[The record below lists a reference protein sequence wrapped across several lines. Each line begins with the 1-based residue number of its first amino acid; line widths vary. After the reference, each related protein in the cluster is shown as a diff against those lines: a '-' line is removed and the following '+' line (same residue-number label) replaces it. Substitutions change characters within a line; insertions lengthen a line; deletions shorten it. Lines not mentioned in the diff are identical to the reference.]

1 MLDIYPLWLFV
12 QFATIV
18 FLFLFLN
25 YYLFQPFLRLFKERE
40 DNTQGALDKA
50 KELDQQKDT
59 LLADIDAKLNDARSK
74 ARSNFEEAS
83 NEGLEIQK
91 KALEEAQAEAME
103 INKKAKADLET
114 AADQARTALRSN
126 VEAFSKQIVEKL
138 VGA

>member
-59 LLADIDAKLNDARSK
+59 LLADIDEKLNAARST

-103 INKKAKADLET
+103 INKIAKADLEA

>member
-1 MLDIYPLWLFV
+1 MLDIYPVWLLV

-50 KELDQQKDT
+50 KALDQEKDNI
-59 LLADIDAKLNDARSK
+59 LASVDAKLNEARNN
-74 ARSNFEEAS
+74 ARNHFEQAS
-83 NEGLEIQK
+83 NEGLEVQK
-91 KALEEAQAEAME
+91 KALEEAQAEAMG
-103 INKKAKADLET
+103 INKKAKEDLGA
-114 AADQARTALRSN
+114 AADKARAALKSN
-126 VEAFSKQIVEKL
+126 VESFSKQIVEKL

>member
-1 MLDIYPLWLFV
+1 MLDIYPIWFLV
-12 QFATIV
+12 QLATIT

-50 KELDQQKDT
+50 RDLDQQKDA
-59 LLADIDAKLNDARSK
+59 LLGTIDEKLNEARSQ

-83 NEGLEIQK
+83 NEGLEIQR
-91 KALEEAQAEAME
+91 KALETAQAEAME
-103 INKKAKADLET
+103 INKKAKADLG
-114 AADQARTALRSN
+114 AAAEKARAALRSN

>member
-1 MLDIYPLWLFV
+1 MLDIYPVWLLF

-40 DNTQGALDKA
+40 DNTQGALNKA
-50 KELDQQKDT
+50 KALGQEKDDI
-59 LLADIDAKLNDARSK
+59 LASVDAKLNE
-74 ARSNFEEAS
+74 ARSNARTHFEEAS
-83 NEGLEIQK
+83 NEGLEVQK
-91 KALEEAQAEAME
+91 KALEAAQAEAME
-103 INKKAKADLET
+103 INKKAKEELGA
-114 AADQARTALRSN
+114 AADKARAALKSD

>member
-1 MLDIYPLWLFV
+1 MLDIYPIWFLV
-12 QFATIV
+12 QLATIT

-50 KELDQQKDT
+50 RDLDQQKDA
-59 LLADIDAKLNDARSK
+59 LLGTIDEKLNKARSQ

-83 NEGLEIQK
+83 NEGLEIQR
-91 KALEEAQAEAME
+91 KALETAQAEAME
-103 INKKAKADLET
+103 INKKAKADLGV
-114 AADQARTALRSN
+114 AAEKARAALRSN

>member
-59 LLADIDAKLNDARSK
+59 LLADIDEKLNAARST

>member
-1 MLDIYPLWLFV
+1 MLDIYPVWLFV

-50 KELDQQKDT
+50 RDLDQKKDT
-59 LLADIDAKLNDARSK
+59 ILASIDEKLNDARSK

-83 NEGLEIQK
+83 NEGLEIQR
-91 KALEEAQAEAME
+91 KALEAAQAEAME
-103 INKKAKADLET
+103 INKKAKADLGASAEK
-114 AADQARTALRSN
+114 ARAGLKSD